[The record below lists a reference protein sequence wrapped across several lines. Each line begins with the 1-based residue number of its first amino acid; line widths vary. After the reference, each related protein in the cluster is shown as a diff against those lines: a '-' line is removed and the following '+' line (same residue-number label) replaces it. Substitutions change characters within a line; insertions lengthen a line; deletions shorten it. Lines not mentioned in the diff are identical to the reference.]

1 MSQEVEIIEG
11 ARGRSFSR
19 VNRIKTDKQDGGA
32 CFWVPENERRLT
44 SLPAFQNGEYEPG
57 KGYYAFDSVD
67 ASVMHFDDFDINIDD
82 YDLPHIDLD
91 GIDITIDETG
101 IPHINFDYEIVT
113 VDDETIKV
121 IYPGGKEVIIHGPDL
136 DGPVNIDDVFT
147 IDYDKETG
155 AWTITAITD
164 VTSGDN
170 EYGPGDIVAQWP
182 GTEHV
187 DIHIGQSISIPDLGD
202 IDLDFDADIDVSVD
216 LDDMDVDISGIDMDG
231 LDVDVNIDLDT
242 LNADT
247 FDLPDEIRIMHV
259 PNKTSY
265 KDGEEI
271 DLDGL
276 VVQAYRNGE
285 VWEDKEG
292 KYYNGYVPAHELNFD
307 PKYAI
312 VDHDKSVFRLD
323 DFSIELTKNLVI
335 DARPRWIQSD
345 RGYTVLHLE
354 YRAKSD
360 DVFFAIYKMTSP
372 YDSITDLSERHRTE
386 YHVLLVSEESGQ
398 YERYSKC
405 SLPDGVQ
412 PSGDNPSYYE
422 RTDTYSY
429 TSAFFRE
436 LYSWNLVPRDSFPF
450 GQDAELIFWPLQ
462 FEPDWDY
469 LNTRWRWPY
478 AYPDATEYMSSTLDA
493 GNEHPWGWT
502 IASEFTKRGIPS
514 SDIEEYFYKNYTGK
528 EHPNSIKISWQR
540 PHDEKIL
547 TASFEI
553 SVEEGATQTGGTT
566 SSGDHGGSHHSG
578 QFGYDDESE
587 NGHWGGTTV
596 SGDHGGSHSSGKF

>member
-57 KGYYAFDSVD
+57 NGYYAFDSVD

-82 YDLPHIDLD
+82 DDLPHIDLD

-101 IPHINFDYEIVT
+101 IPHINFDYEVIT

-121 IYPGGKEVIIHGPDL
+121 IYPDGKEVIIHGPDL
-136 DGPVNIDDVFT
+136 DGVINIDDVFT

-155 AWTITAITD
+155 TWKITAITD
-164 VTSGDN
+164 VTSGGN

-182 GTEHV
+182 GTEYV
-187 DIHIGQSISIPDLGD
+187 DIHIGESISVPDLGD
-202 IDLDFDADIDVSVD
+202 IDFDADIDVSVD

-242 LNADT
+242 LDMNT

-292 KYYNGYVPAHELNFD
+292 KYYNGYVPVHELNID
-307 PKYAI
+307 PLIAHEKNKYRPGST
-312 VDHDKSVFRLD
+312 SVHT
-323 DFSIELTKNLVI
+323 EMT
-335 DARPRWIQSD
+335 
-345 RGYTVLHLE
+345 YTRYGVHWH
-354 YRAKSD
+354 
-360 DVFFAIYKMTSP
+360 DVFERTCGIDTGMALVLSGNDIHMWLADTSDKDGYGIWKNVYDGDGEVEEHKGDSFYGTHQTFIRNGKRIYYGGPYWMGHVSSP
-372 YDSITDLSERHRTE
+372 YTH
-386 YHVLLVSEESGQ
+386 
-398 YERYSKC
+398 
-405 SLPDGVQ
+405 
-412 PSGDNPSYYE
+412 PSYENVVVQYSIDGNIIVVDGHEDLYE
-422 RTDTYSY
+422 FLYELACGDV
-429 TSAFFRE
+429 TSVTV
-436 LYSWNLVPRDSFPF
+436 SWP
-450 GQDAELIFWPLQ
+450 
-462 FEPDWDY
+462 
-469 LNTRWRWPY
+469 
-478 AYPDATEYMSSTLDA
+478 
-493 GNEHPWGWT
+493 
-502 IASEFTKRGIPS
+502 
-514 SDIEEYFYKNYTGK
+514 
-528 EHPNSIKISWQR
+528 R
-540 PHDEKIL
+540 PHDNKIL
-547 TASFEI
+547 TASFDI

-566 SSGDHGGSHHSG
+566 
-578 QFGYDDESE
+578 
-587 NGHWGGTTV
+587 T
-596 SGDHGGSHSSGKF
+596 SGDHGGSHSSGNF

>member
-44 SLPAFQNGEYEPG
+44 SLYAFQNGEYEPG
-57 KGYYAFDSVD
+57 NGYYAFDSVD

-101 IPHINFDYEIVT
+101 IPHIGFDYEIVT

-121 IYPGGKEVIIHGPDL
+121 IYPDGKEVIIHGPDL
-136 DGPVNIDDVFT
+136 DGLINIDDVFT

-155 AWTITAITD
+155 TWTITAIVN

-170 EYGPGDIVAQWP
+170 EFAPGDIVAQWP

-187 DIHIGQSISIPDLGD
+187 DIHISQSISIPDLGD

-242 LNADT
+242 LNIDT
-247 FDLPDEIRIMHV
+247 FELPDEIRIMHV

-285 VWEDKEG
+285 VWQDEDGKHWQGYIPVHELIASRTSDKHVNSDIWDDIPILISNEENFVIHFNDTLYDGSLFAKEQIRAYHPYKNTRIGVVPCFYIYESSFGIKEDNSDTTIAHPIMQYEYIVVAANTSEEDLEKSTYTITTVFEEGNRIESGNFHAREATYNNKTIYYSILGSYSQLG
-292 KYYNGYVPAHELNFD
+292 KHDLNIPNSGGIAHEAIDKAWGTYVIRSIGSQSVYNSGHPTQFILEPDLYGANGTKSRNTF
-307 PKYAI
+307 PKLKHTPG
-312 VDHDKSVFRLD
+312 V
-323 DFSIELTKNLVI
+323 
-335 DARPRWIQSD
+335 
-345 RGYTVLHLE
+345 
-354 YRAKSD
+354 
-360 DVFFAIYKMTSP
+360 
-372 YDSITDLSERHRTE
+372 SITHSF
-386 YHVLLVSEESGQ
+386 
-398 YERYSKC
+398 YSK
-405 SLPDGVQ
+405 
-412 PSGDNPSYYE
+412 
-422 RTDTYSY
+422 
-429 TSAFFRE
+429 
-436 LYSWNLVPRDSFPF
+436 
-450 GQDAELIFWPLQ
+450 
-462 FEPDWDY
+462 
-469 LNTRWRWPY
+469 
-478 AYPDATEYMSSTLDA
+478 M
-493 GNEHPWGWT
+493 GWT
-502 IASEFTKRGIPS
+502 IMQGLCSKIQ
-514 SDIEEYFYKNYTGK
+514 
-528 EHPNSIKISWQR
+528 ISWPR
-540 PHDEKIL
+540 PHDGKIL

-566 SSGDHGGSHHSG
+566 TSGDHGGSHHSG
-578 QFGYDDESE
+578 NF
-587 NGHWGGTTV
+587 
-596 SGDHGGSHSSGKF
+596 

>member
-11 ARGRSFSR
+11 ARGRNFSR

-147 IDYDKETG
+147 IDFDKETG
-155 AWTITAITD
+155 TWTITAITD

-170 EYGPGDIVAQWP
+170 EFAPGDIVAQWP
-182 GTEHV
+182 VTEHV

-216 LDDMDVDISGIDMDG
+216 LDDMDVDISGIDMNG
-231 LDVDVNIDLDT
+231 LDVDVSIDLDT
-242 LNADT
+242 LIIDT
-247 FDLPDEIRIMHV
+247 FDFPDEIRIMHV

-276 VVQAYRNGE
+276 VVQAYRGGE

-292 KYYNGYVPAHELNFD
+292 KYYNGYVPVHELSIS
-307 PKYAI
+307 PKKA
-312 VDHDKSVFRLD
+312 DKTNGGLPITGNSSYEIKGKYGEERDLN
-323 DFSIELTKNLVI
+323 FSIKCSISRPAVCFAVNFIYGTTIFWAVDGAESVSTNYVNTYETRNHAGEIEERTSQMTYSKSMKAVFNKNGKTIGIGSFLNDADAMPGFASVSFTRINTYPRGVGRERRSQYDGLTTSGWNRDQSLFGFSPIKCESLGYTNSGRSPHITNVGDIAYSLMFGGAVDIDSGIIVSWNRPRDGKNL
-335 DARPRWIQSD
+335 
-345 RGYTVLHLE
+345 E
-354 YRAKSD
+354 AK
-360 DVFFAIYKMTSP
+360 
-372 YDSITDLSERHRTE
+372 
-386 YHVLLVSEESGQ
+386 
-398 YERYSKC
+398 
-405 SLPDGVQ
+405 
-412 PSGDNPSYYE
+412 
-422 RTDTYSY
+422 
-429 TSAFFRE
+429 
-436 LYSWNLVPRDSFPF
+436 
-450 GQDAELIFWPLQ
+450 
-462 FEPDWDY
+462 
-469 LNTRWRWPY
+469 
-478 AYPDATEYMSSTLDA
+478 
-493 GNEHPWGWT
+493 
-502 IASEFTKRGIPS
+502 
-514 SDIEEYFYKNYTGK
+514 
-528 EHPNSIKISWQR
+528 
-540 PHDEKIL
+540 
-547 TASFEI
+547 FEI
-553 SVEEGATQTGGTT
+553 FVESKAGE
-566 SSGDHGGSHHSG
+566 
-578 QFGYDDESE
+578 
-587 NGHWGGTTV
+587 
-596 SGDHGGSHSSGKF
+596 